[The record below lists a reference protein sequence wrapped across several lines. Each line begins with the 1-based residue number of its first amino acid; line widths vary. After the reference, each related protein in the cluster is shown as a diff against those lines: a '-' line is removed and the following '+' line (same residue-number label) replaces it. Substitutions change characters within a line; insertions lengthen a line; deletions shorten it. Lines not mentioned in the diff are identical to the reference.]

1 MQARVYLSVVNLQR
15 VELIG
20 IFGEVGRAPV
30 VAGFLLVHT
39 QEIIQGGVL
48 VMEFVQ
54 LVSSDGGTYSA
65 P

>member
-1 MQARVYLSVVNLQR
+1 MYVYLSVVNLQR

-30 VAGFLLVHT
+30 IARLLLVHT
-39 QEIIQGGVL
+39 QEIIQSRVL

-54 LVSSDGGTYSA
+54 LVSSDSCTHSA